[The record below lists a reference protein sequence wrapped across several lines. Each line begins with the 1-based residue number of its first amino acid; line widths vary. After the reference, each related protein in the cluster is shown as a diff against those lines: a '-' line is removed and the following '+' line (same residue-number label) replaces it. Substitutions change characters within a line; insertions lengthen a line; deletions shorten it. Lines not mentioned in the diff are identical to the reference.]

1 MISTTTG
8 KETWM
13 EVPVGKFAI
22 FPELFLIATNIEG
35 EEGRGGEGR
44 TVKSITRA
52 GLDCLCFS
60 AKRGPGSTS
69 LPPGNRWSPARAR
82 RTREATATTATLMIL
97 SAG

>member
-8 KETWM
+8 KETWK
-13 EVPVGKFAI
+13 GKFAI

-35 EEGRGGEGR
+35 EEGGRKGEGR

-60 AKRGPGSTS
+60 ARRGPGSTS